1 MKNLKIL
8 LIFMLICLHSTAQT
22 ITVNYEEKNI
32 ISTERLERI
41 PEYAREKYM
50 EVFKYELIYS
60 NGKSIYKSL
69 ESKNDNIT
77 TESKKVTETQTDDLV
92 EVKTIT
98 TKITNKKSEKFIY
111 VDHLKKEMLF
121 IWPNGNDNFFGKDS
135 LQKWKWNIT
144 KDIKTID
151 GFVCRKATS
160 NWLGYD
166 FTAWYTDEIS
176 INIGPEKFE
185 GLPGLIIYVYSANF
199 EWKAVRI
206 NQTNNDTE
214 LVSPNFDD
222 KKTNTLSEI
231 NDIFINKMKNY
242 TPTKTTTQ
250 DGNTTITTEKI
261 IIK

>member
-1 MKNLKIL
+1 MKTLKIL
-8 LIFMLICLHSTAQT
+8 FVTMFFCSFTNAQT
-22 ITVNYEEKNI
+22 IIVNYEEKNI
-32 ISTERLERI
+32 ISAERLEKM
-41 PEYAREKYM
+41 PEYAREKYT
-50 EVFKYELIYS
+50 EVFNYELIYS
-60 NGKSIYKSL
+60 NSKSIYKSI

-77 TESKKVTETQTDDLV
+77 TENQKITEKQTEDLI
-92 EVKTIT
+92 EKNIII
-98 TKITNKKSEKFIY
+98 TKITNKKSEKLIY

-121 IWPNGNDNFFGKDS
+121 VWPSGSDNMFGKDS

-144 KDIKTID
+144 DDIKAID

-185 GLPGLIIYVYSANF
+185 GLPGLILYVYSPNF

-206 NQTNNDTE
+206 SQTDNDTE
-214 LVSPNFDD
+214 IVSPNFDG

-242 TPTKTTTQ
+242 TPTKTITQ
-250 DGNTTITTEKI
+250 DGNTTITREKI